1 MLGRKKFIISGIII
15 CTAVG
20 YLAYM
25 GFASSATY
33 YYTVGEFLEPQ
44 NLTYEENVQVKG
56 QVAPGSVEQEGG
68 GLILRF
74 TLIDAQVGQRLP
86 VVYQGVVPDSFKVGS
101 ESIVEGYID
110 SAGVFQAH
118 TLMPQCASKYVPE

>member
-1 MLGRKKFIISGIII
+1 MLRRKKFIIGGLIVLAAI
-15 CTAVG
+15 A
-20 YLAYM
+20 YLSYTSLM
-25 GFASSATY
+25 YSATY

-74 TLIDAQVGQRLP
+74 TIVDAQVGQRLP
-86 VVYQGVVPDSFKVGS
+86 VVYRGVVPDSFKVGS
-101 ESIVEGYID
+101 EAIVEGYID
-110 SAGVFQAH
+110 SAGVFHAH